1 MYAIT
6 YFSGATDITTAVTGG
21 ATTPS
26 PNPGA
31 SFTFTMKVKVRNSA
45 AAGSSVTS
53 AVKVTSV
60 GDTTR
65 RDVVKARV
73 ARA

>member
-1 MYAIT
+1 
-6 YFSGATDITTAVTGG
+6 
-21 ATTPS
+21 
-26 PNPGA
+26 
-31 SFTFTMKVKVRNSA
+31 MKVKVRNRA
-45 AAGSSVTS
+45 AAGSSVTP

-65 RDVVKARV
+65 KDVVKARV